1 MDNAEATDPPRP
13 KRRARRAALPFA
25 VPAYPQP
32 ATRMVEQ
39 MSAEI
44 FKGHFFDEY
53 LAALLARASAAVSA
67 EFNEDV
73 TRTGLPVLHW
83 RVLATLHDS
92 DGMTMSHIAELTLIP
107 PSTLTR
113 LVQRLERA
121 GLLRSERDPRDRRN
135 TRVYIEQAGRER
147 VVGLIRMAKERQRV
161 LLDGIDS
168 QALQASLRHLIAFC
182 AARRRKR
189 TLMT

>member
-1 MDNAEATDPPRP
+1 MDSSDPPRP
-13 KRRARRAALPFA
+13 KRRTRRAALPFS
-25 VPAYPQP
+25 VPAYPAP
-32 ATRMVEQ
+32 ADKLVEQ

-92 DGMTMSHIAELTLIP
+92 DGMAMSGIAELTLIP
-107 PSTLTR
+107 PPTLTR
-113 LVQRLERA
+113 LVQRLEQS
-121 GLLRSERDPRDRRN
+121 GLVRTERDAHDRRT
-135 TRVYIEQAGRER
+135 TRVYIESAGRER
-147 VVGLIRMAKERQRV
+147 VAGLVAMAKERQRV
-161 LLDGIDS
+161 LLDGIDA

-189 TLMT
+189 TVMT